1 MQSVHRGS
9 TSSHLVCLAFLAC
22 CIVGLIW
29 RKQGRKWLKRLIR
42 YFDISWSDDDPSALA
57 SLLADSD
64 NQLSQIAVLLD
75 DGTWLMCDDTNAF
88 RESSFGPCILGST
101 GDIALYVTELTRP
114 DGEKCEQDEV
124 LNRDCGDLITY
135 VPASK
140 IKYVTMR
147 YRKRL

>member
-75 DGTWLMCDDTNAF
+75 DGTLAHV
-88 RESSFGPCILGST
+88 R
-101 GDIALYVTELTRP
+101 RH
-114 DGEKCEQDEV
+114 
-124 LNRDCGDLITY
+124 
-135 VPASK
+135 
-140 IKYVTMR
+140 
-147 YRKRL
+147 